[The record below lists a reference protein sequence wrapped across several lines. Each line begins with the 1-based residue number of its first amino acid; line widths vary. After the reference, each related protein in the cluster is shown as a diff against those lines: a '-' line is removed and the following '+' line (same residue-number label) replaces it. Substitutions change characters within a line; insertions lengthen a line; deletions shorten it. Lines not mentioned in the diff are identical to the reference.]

1 MSPGIVEIII
11 NSFQN
16 LESEFGVKE
25 FEVKEEILN
34 LPSKKA
40 TRMLDVKMLKCSIKA
55 FLSELTFRI
64 NNCLSAYIQ
73 KGR

>member
-40 TRMLDVKMLKCSIKA
+40 TRMLDAKMLKCSIKA